1 MLALQSERRRRRK
14 TSPARKVHIFSERG
28 TECKEEEEVYF
39 SPHPPSSSR
48 SFFRLVQSSSTSAS
62 TQDQDR
68 DQTVNPLITGALGT
82 PAQF

>member
-1 MLALQSERRRRRK
+1 MLALQSERRRRK

-39 SPHPPSSSR
+39 SPHPPSSSSR

>member
-1 MLALQSERRRRRK
+1 MLALQSERRRK
-14 TSPARKVHIFSERG
+14 TSPARKVHIFLERG

-39 SPHPPSSSR
+39 SPHPPSSSP

>member
-1 MLALQSERRRRRK
+1 MLALQSERRTRK

-39 SPHPPSSSR
+39 SPHPPSSSSR

>member
-1 MLALQSERRRRRK
+1 MLALQSERRRRK
-14 TSPARKVHIFSERG
+14 TSPARKVHISLERG
-28 TECKEEEEVYF
+28 AECKEEEEVYF
-39 SPHPPSSSR
+39 SPHPPSSP
-48 SFFRLVQSSSTSAS
+48 SFFRLAQSSSTSAS